1 MRYTFPTFVDTT
13 LRDGEQASG
22 VAFTLD
28 EKLSLVEMLYKTGV
42 REFEVG
48 TPAMGCAAIE
58 EIRAI
63 TNLNINVGL
72 NARMIAWCRAMP
84 TEIELARKCKVNG
97 MHLSFPVS
105 DKLLGVMG
113 KSREWVLRELREIVK
128 LCYNSFDYV
137 SVGAQ
142 DASRADQHF
151 LEEFAFEVIKSGA
164 KRIRLADTVGLL
176 NPFTTQELIRP
187 IRDLDPDISIEFHAH
202 NDLGMACA
210 NTLSAWMAGADALS
224 TTVNGLGERAGN
236 AAMEEVSM
244 AIEKSVGV
252 ATSLDKTMFPQLCS
266 YVEKISGRKN
276 SVSKPIV
283 GDLVLTHESGIHTKY
298 LKRDRSTYQ
307 LFPAEEIGLKERRFR
322 IGKHTCMAT
331 LKNALEELGI
341 VCREEI
347 LPRLLEEVRTWC
359 TLNKRDLEPA
369 ELLTIYNTI

>member
-1 MRYTFPTFVDTT
+1 MIYERPIFVDTT

-28 EKLSLVEMLYKTGV
+28 EKLSLVEMLYKAGV

-48 TPAMGCAAIE
+48 TPAMGCTAIE
-58 EIRAI
+58 EIEAI
-63 TNLNINVGL
+63 TSLKTDMGL
-72 NARMIAWCRAMP
+72 DARMIAWCRAMP
-84 TEIELARKCKVNG
+84 TEIELAHKCGVDG
-97 MHLSFPVS
+97 IHLSFPVS

-113 KSREWVLRELREIVK
+113 KSREWVLRELREITR
-128 LCYNSFDYV
+128 LAYNSFEFV

-142 DASRADQHF
+142 DASRADSDF
-151 LEEFAFEVIKSGA
+151 LKEFAGEAIKNRA
-164 KRIRLADTVGLL
+164 KRVRLADTVGLL
-176 NPFTTQELIRP
+176 NPLSTQELVRP
-187 IRDLDPDISIEFHAH
+187 IRDLDPSISIEFHAH

-210 NTLSAWMAGADALS
+210 NTISAWMAGADALS
-224 TTVNGLGERAGN
+224 TTINGLGERAGN

-244 AIEKSVGV
+244 AIEKSLGT
-252 ATSLDKTMFPQLCS
+252 ATHLDKRMFPEICS

-283 GDLVLTHESGIHTKY
+283 GELVLTHESGIHTKY

-307 LFPAEEIGLKERRFR
+307 LFSAEEIGLKERRFR
-322 IGKHTCMAT
+322 IGKHTCMST
-331 LKNALEELGI
+331 LKNALEELG
-341 VCREEI
+341 VTCREEI
-347 LPRLLEEVRTWC
+347 LPHLLDEVRTWC

>member
-1 MRYTFPTFVDTT
+1 MNTHPTFVDTT

-28 EKLSLVEMLYKTGV
+28 EKLSLVKLMYKAGV

-58 EIRAI
+58 EIKAI
-63 TNLNINVGL
+63 TDLKRSEAL
-72 NARMIAWCRAMP
+72 DCRMIAWCRAMP
-84 TEIELARKCKVNG
+84 TEIELARQCGVDG
-97 MHLSFPVS
+97 IHLSFPVS
-105 DKLLGVMG
+105 NKLLGVMG
-113 KSREWVLRELREIVK
+113 KSREWVVRELRDIVRQS
-128 LCYNSFDYV
+128 YNSFDYV

-142 DASRADQHF
+142 DASRADGEF
-151 LEEFAFEVIKSGA
+151 LEEFAREAIASGA

-176 NPFTTQELIRP
+176 NPFSTHEMVRSIRA
-187 IRDLDPDISIEFHAH
+187 LDPNISIEFHAH

-210 NTLSAWMAGADALS
+210 NTLAAWIAGADALS

-236 AAMEEVSM
+236 AAMEEVAM
-244 AIEKSVGV
+244 AIEKSAGA
-252 ATSLDKTMFPQLCS
+252 ATTLDKRIFPELCS
-266 YVEKISGRKN
+266 YVERISGRVN
-276 SVSKPIV
+276 SASKPIV

-307 LFPAEEIGLKERRFR
+307 LFEAEEIGLKERRFR

-331 LKNALEELGI
+331 LKNALEELGV
-341 VCREEI
+341 VCRDEI
-347 LPRLLEEVRTWC
+347 LPCLLDEVRRWC